1 MSTDHSDRSNG
12 GQPNP
17 DAWIM
22 SSPRKA
28 EVKRTRLRA
37 WMAEIF
43 IVRGRDLALIAVVFG
58 LAGLVAGILGGQL

>member
-1 MSTDHSDRSNG
+1 
-12 GQPNP
+12 
-17 DAWIM
+17 M

-28 EVKRTRLRA
+28 KVKRTRLRA